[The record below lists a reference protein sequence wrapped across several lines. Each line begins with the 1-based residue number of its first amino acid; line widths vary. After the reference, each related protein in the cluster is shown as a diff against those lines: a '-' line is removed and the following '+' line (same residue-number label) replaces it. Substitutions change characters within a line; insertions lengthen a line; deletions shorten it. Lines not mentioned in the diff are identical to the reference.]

1 MKLSKFDGQCIQ
13 IEDNSGDL
21 FEGYCSYNSAEYNE
35 HEFGN
40 DEEGLELPGML
51 FFKSDIRKVTSLEDH
66 QGPYGKFTSSYG
78 KLEEMIVEDG
88 VDMIDEVLYSEDPE
102 HINRLLLC
110 MEDHLK
116 SPEDS
121 LFESSKELVTL
132 LKSLNIMNIDERAK
146 EKAQVLIARLQGQS
160 PLT

>member
-1 MKLSKFDGQCIQ
+1 MKLSKFDGQCVQ

-40 DEEGLELPGML
+40 DEEGLELPGIL

-88 VDMIDEVLYSEDPE
+88 VDMIDEVFYSEEQE
-102 HINRLLLC
+102 HIYRLLLC
-110 MEDHLK
+110 MENHLK

-121 LFESSKELVTL
+121 LFESSKELVAL
-132 LKSLNIMNIDERAK
+132 LKGLNIMNVDEKTK
-146 EKAQVLIARLQGQS
+146 EKAQALITRLQGQS